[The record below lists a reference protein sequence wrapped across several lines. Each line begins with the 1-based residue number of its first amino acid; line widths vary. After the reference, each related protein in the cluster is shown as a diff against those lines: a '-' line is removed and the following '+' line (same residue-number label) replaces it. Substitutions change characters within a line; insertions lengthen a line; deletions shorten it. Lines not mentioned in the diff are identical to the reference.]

1 VERTRR
7 ERGVAAATI
16 PRNVVVLASGKA
28 RLEFTGAC
36 GLCGCAQFGVC
47 TTGVNR
53 ISRRCWVA
61 PRIRLPPWPELY
73 TANASVR
80 IPPCARLVLLLV
92 YASRIGL
99 WGTGGRAVGAPAG
112 APPWCLVAV
121 VMPSPPSAANRR
133 DMPAAN
139 HADPAPLA
147 RTNPRIRP
155 IPSPSSVPPFAPAPS
170 AVVQDAAA
178 FFDEQHAAIASP
190 VRIRAASQPRRL
202 GRRGNLPRLIP

>member
-1 VERTRR
+1 
-7 ERGVAAATI
+7 
-16 PRNVVVLASGKA
+16 
-28 RLEFTGAC
+28 
-36 GLCGCAQFGVC
+36 LCGCAQFGVC

-53 ISRRCWVA
+53 ISRRCWMA
-61 PRIRLPPWPELY
+61 PRIHLPPWPELY

-80 IPPCARLVLLLV
+80 IPPCACLVLLLV

-139 HADPAPLA
+139 HAGPVPLA
-147 RTNPRIRP
+147 RTNPRICP
-155 IPSPSSVPPFAPAPS
+155 IPSPSSVPSLRPCSLRSCPGRRCFLRRAACSHRFPCRNPSSISAATARSPRQPPAS
-170 AVVQDAAA
+170 N
-178 FFDEQHAAIASP
+178 P
-190 VRIRAASQPRRL
+190 VRSAWTASRRSAS
-202 GRRGNLPRLIP
+202 GAGYD